1 MISSTWNSI
10 YGWAMGSTS
19 TTVLVVWEMIELTI
33 CMFLWFASLQNG
45 PPQYRSS
52 TIFEDASPEVVR
64 DFFWDDEFR
73 IKNSWDDMLLQ
84 HETLEECTK
93 TGTMVVR
100 WVRKVSSLHDISSAT
115 CWAETIASC
124 LKRVVLLCSSHSSVV
139 TGSTSSVAEYG
150 HLERRFTVS
159 PRYGRK

>member
-1 MISSTWNSI
+1 
-10 YGWAMGSTS
+10 MGSTS

-100 WVRKVSSLHDISSAT
+100 WVRKFPFFCSDREYIIGRRI
-115 CWAETIASC
+115 WASGKTFYC
-124 LKRVVLLCSSHSSVV
+124 V
-139 TGSTSSVAEYG
+139 TKV
-150 HLERRFTVS
+150 
-159 PRYGRK
+159 

>member
-1 MISSTWNSI
+1 
-10 YGWAMGSTS
+10 MGSTS

-45 PPQYRSS
+45 PPQYCSS

-100 WVRKVSSLHDISSAT
+100 WVRKVSSLLDISSAT
-115 CWAETIASC
+115 C
-124 LKRVVLLCSSHSSVV
+124 
-139 TGSTSSVAEYG
+139 
-150 HLERRFTVS
+150 
-159 PRYGRK
+159 